1 MHWGLEFEE
10 TLPLENQKVAYKGD
24 IQKRELQ
31 VYFFFNSI
39 NTLAWS
45 MPVWTTLPET
55 GLRMKEWINILDA
68 SFRVVNLRKKEK
80 KKTMVLSLVIYWKE
94 LTRLKEMEYHN

>member
-1 MHWGLEFEE
+1 MDTVFSLGVIHSLCHTGSENSKRKLSVSDKMHWGLEFEE

-39 NTLAWS
+39 NTLA
-45 MPVWTTLPET
+45 
-55 GLRMKEWINILDA
+55 
-68 SFRVVNLRKKEK
+68 
-80 KKTMVLSLVIYWKE
+80 
-94 LTRLKEMEYHN
+94 